1 MTPKEKAQEL
11 YDKYVGTEGRL
22 HIQLK
27 LTGFTEVKRKAKK
40 HSLIAVEEM
49 LGEYQSMSDLES
61 KIVINDEVRFI
72 VHQLQYW
79 MEVKQNI
86 EKL

>member
-1 MTPKEKAQEL
+1 MTPKEKAIEL

-40 HSLIAVEEM
+40 HSLIAVEE
-49 LGEYQSMSDLES
+49 LIDSHLLLTTTHDS
-61 KIVINDEVRFI
+61 KPSIRCKR
-72 VHQLQYW
+72 YW
-79 MEVKQNI
+79 QEVKKEI
-86 EKL
+86 ELL